1 MSFIAVLSGYFT
13 GNHLP
18 PGICT
23 WFRQRSSLGELKS
36 GRTKASGVNRN
47 HWSASTVSN
56 NTTNAWRVNLSNGN
70 TNNNNKTNSNYV
82 RCVRL
87 GMGSIIPRLS
97 RPFPKNPLLFAYISV
112 CRLLVQSSLSVCRSG
127 FATGESVV

>member
-1 MSFIAVLSGYFT
+1 MRSCPVILQVTIYCQRFVLCFGKDRVSENRGVA
-13 GNHLP
+13 GH
-18 PGICT
+18 
-23 WFRQRSSLGELKS
+23 
-36 GRTKASGVNRN
+36 KASGVNRN

-56 NTTNAWRVNLSNGN
+56 NTTNAWNTNLSNGN

-97 RPFPKNPLLFAYISV
+97 RPFPKNPFLFADTPV
-112 CRLLVQSSLSVCRSG
+112 CRLWAQSSLSVCRSD
-127 FATGESVV
+127 FATDVFVI